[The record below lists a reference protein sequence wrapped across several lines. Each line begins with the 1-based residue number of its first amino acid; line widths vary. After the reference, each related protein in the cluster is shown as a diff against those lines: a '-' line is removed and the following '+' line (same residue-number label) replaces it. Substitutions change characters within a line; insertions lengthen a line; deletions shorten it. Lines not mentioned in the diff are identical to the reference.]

1 MTHPKKQENNL
12 SLAVLFICVI
22 SFFASISILFK
33 IFFLIKE
40 SNFDTKHSFNV
51 EVRDATNINVISFS
65 PAQNS
70 ISVLEVDEKVKTND
84 IGSLLEL
91 PIDARI
97 NLFDDEFDSSHI
109 PTILIKSSFA
119 FSRKLENMTVLD
131 AFRLSL
137 FARSVSGNSLVI
149 KKLPQNLIDSDQNL
163 LIESSF
169 KDSVIDGEKK
179 AIEIVNATDVFGLG
193 ARLATFVTNIGGDVI
208 LVSTREREE
217 KSKIIYSNKQSYTV
231 ERLSKYLNF
240 PKEKTDKKS
249 VADVIIIIG
258 QDSLEDIKF

>member
-12 SLAVLFICVI
+12 SLAILFICVI
-22 SFFASISILFK
+22 LFFASISILFK

-40 SNFDTKHSFNV
+40 SNFDTKHNFNV
-51 EVRDATNINVISFS
+51 EIKDATNINVISFS
-65 PAQNS
+65 PGQNS

-97 NLFDDEFDSSHI
+97 NLYDDEFDSSHI
-109 PTILIKSSFA
+109 PTILIKSSFP

-137 FARSVSGNSLVI
+137 FARSVSGNSLVTQ
-149 KKLPQNLIDSDQNL
+149 KLPQNLIDSDRNL

-169 KDSVIDGEKK
+169 KDPVIDGEKK
-179 AIEIVNATDVFGLG
+179 TIEIVNAADVFGLG

-208 LVSTREREE
+208 LVSTREKSE

-240 PKEKTDKKS
+240 PKEKTDKES